1 MAVRPLAVALLVL
14 ALAACGGHGSGSSE
28 RTTTHAAAAA
38 ARWSHGLHAWGARM
52 NHAIDGI
59 SVLFSQPAD
68 VRGIQAG
75 NARVGAIL
83 TRYEETLA
91 ACSIYVARLGAA
103 PATLALAKRE
113 ALHACVSLQHAA
125 DLIRS
130 GVRQFQQGLGPDVL
144 NNTSAPLSAGE
155 DGVRRALLD
164 TTPA

>member
-1 MAVRPLAVALLVL
+1 MGVRVAAVALLVL
-14 ALAACGGHGSGSSE
+14 VLAACGGRGSGTSQG
-28 RTTTHAAAAA
+28 TTTHAAAVA
-38 ARWSHGLHAWGARM
+38 ARWSSGLHAWGTRM
-52 NHAIDGI
+52 NRAIDGL

-83 TRYEETLA
+83 TRYEQTLD
-91 ACSIYVARLGAA
+91 ACSIYVARLGTPPAA
-103 PATLALAKRE
+103 LVLARRE
-113 ALHACVSLQHAA
+113 ALHACSSLQHAA

-144 NNTSAPLSAGE
+144 NDTSAPLSAGE